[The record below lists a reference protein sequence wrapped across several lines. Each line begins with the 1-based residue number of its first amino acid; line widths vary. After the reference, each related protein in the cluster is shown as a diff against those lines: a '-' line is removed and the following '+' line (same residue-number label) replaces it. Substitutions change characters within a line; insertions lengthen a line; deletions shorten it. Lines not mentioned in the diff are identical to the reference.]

1 VQPADLLLFALRLL
15 SALLLVLGL
24 AAVLWFLWR
33 DLKAAAT
40 PASPI
45 PARLG
50 RLEVLA
56 LLDGEWRGSGTGFD
70 LRPVTR
76 IGRAPANTVRIDDT
90 FVSSDHAS
98 ISLRDGRWWLE
109 DQNSR
114 NGTLL
119 NGLPVTQPTI
129 VTDGDIIEIG
139 SRAFRLELAR

>member
-1 VQPADLLLFALRLL
+1 MQPGEILLFALRLL
-15 SALLLVLGL
+15 SALILVSGL

-33 DLKAAAT
+33 DLHAIAAPAPPR
-40 PASPI
+40 PAS
-45 PARLG
+45 LG

-56 LLDGEWRGSGTGFD
+56 SLDGELRATGTGFD
-70 LRPVTR
+70 LRPITR
-76 IGRAPANTVRIDDT
+76 IGRGLTNTVQIDDT
-90 FVSSDHAS
+90 FVSSDHAL

-119 NGLPVTQPTI
+119 NGIPVSQPAL

-139 SRAFRLELAR
+139 SRAFRLNLAH